1 MPHTRYYL
9 VLDGAVAGP
18 YSLVALQQMASVN
31 AFTADTLIAAEDS
44 GGSEAWLPIHALPEL
59 SSALFPTAARHQL
72 KPKEITFT
80 TDAKD
85 PVSVEALLRGNL
97 DADAPRGAT
106 HPTPLPARPLGRDR
120 RRDFLVALICANGL
134 GLAVFAILPRS
145 LYTDVPLLT
154 YFVMSNIGLYWI
166 YYHVMDRY

>member
-1 MPHTRYYL
+1 MSNTRYYL

-18 YSLVALQQMASVN
+18 YSVVALKEMASVGT
-31 AFTADTLIAAEDS
+31 FTVDTLITPE
-44 GGSEAWLPIHALPEL
+44 GSDAWLPIHALPHL
-59 SSALFPTAARHQL
+59 ASALFHTKPLPQL

-85 PVSVEALLRGNL
+85 PVSVEGILRDNL
-97 DADAPRGAT
+97 NVEARREAD
-106 HPTPLPARPLGRDR
+106 HPTPLPSRPLGRDR
-120 RRDFLVALICANGL
+120 RRDFLVALSCANGL

-145 LYTDVPLLT
+145 LYTDVPIAS